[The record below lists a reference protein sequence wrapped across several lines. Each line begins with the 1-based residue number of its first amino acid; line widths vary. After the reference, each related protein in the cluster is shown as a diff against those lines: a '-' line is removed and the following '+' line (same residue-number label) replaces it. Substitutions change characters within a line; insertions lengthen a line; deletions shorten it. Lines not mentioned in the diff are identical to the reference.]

1 MDIFLLIVSAVLI
14 ARFIEK
20 RSKAIALAHTVLF
33 AVLLFFMCFTTE
45 FTLIQTLMRRVVGPS
60 SYSLLHDALLA
71 PCAWIYSA
79 SFVIYLVEALFF
91 LIVVIGTAIHVA
103 GKLLSKKR
111 PFEQRPQTDRKFTC
125 ALCDAVSAFSR
136 RIWLKYCR
144 LLN

>member
-1 MDIFLLIVSAVLI
+1 MDIFLLIVSAMLI

-45 FTLIQTLMRRVVGPS
+45 FTLIQGLVRRVVGAPS
-60 SYSLLHDALLA
+60 YQLLHSALLA

-79 SFVIYLVEALFF
+79 SFVIYLVEALLF

-103 GKLLSKKR
+103 GKLLSKKQ
-111 PFEQRPQTDRKFTC
+111 PFEQRPNSNRKFSGS
-125 ALCDAVSAFSR
+125 LSGAVSAFST